1 MSETLIGVPVLA
13 GSFVLA
19 LILGAIGNKTHFCTL
34 GGVSHWVNMNDK
46 GRLGAWFL
54 AIAVA
59 ALGVA
64 GLELMG
70 LISLETTLPP
80 YRSSNFSW
88 LRYILGGLLF
98 GIGMPLASG
107 CASKTLIRIGGGNLK
122 SLVVFVVIGLCAY
135 LMTKTAFYGVVFHS
149 WMQPLSLDLAAFG
162 LTSQDL
168 GSLLAGV
175 SGLGDPA
182 QIRLVLSV
190 LLALGVVLFIQRSAG
205 WRGNGNNILAGTVV
219 GLCIL
224 GGWYLTAGPWGQAWI
239 EAAEWLDEPPLGVSI
254 QSFTFVNPI
263 GETLSYATEPGNS
276 LLLTFGV
283 VAVFGVIIGS
293 FGYALFSHSLRFEW
307 FQSWDDFIRHI
318 VGGALMGIGGVLAMG
333 CTIGQGITGMSSLA
347 LGSLLALTSII
358 LGCATTMKIQLY
370 RMVYEDASWLDAL
383 ITGCVDLH
391 LLPGSLRRLEAV

>member
-34 GGVSHWVNMNDK
+34 GGVSDWVNMNDK

-224 GGWYLTAGPWGQAWI
+224 GGWYLTAGPWGQDWI

-263 GETLSYATEPGNS
+263 GETLSYATEPGNN

-283 VAVFGVIIGS
+283 PFLVGPDFYSRILSGRDAAAGQLFPQHHPRQLHRGEGVQQGARATAQRS
-293 FGYALFSHSLRFEW
+293 GLLRP
-307 FQSWDDFIRHI
+307 IR
-318 VGGALMGIGGVLAMG
+318 
-333 CTIGQGITGMSSLA
+333 
-347 LGSLLALTSII
+347 
-358 LGCATTMKIQLY
+358 Y
-370 RMVYEDASWLDAL
+370 
-383 ITGCVDLH
+383 
-391 LLPGSLRRLEAV
+391 SLRRSTRFITSPTCRSMRHTWGA